1 MMYIDEFKDL
11 LEDEGRDTPI
21 YKIMDNKIDELKPY
35 LEMVNCKCS
44 YKNEGLDCC
53 SGQYLDVTI
62 SINDLY
68 QYMSENELLRFNNI
82 SSEYYN
88 SDDYNLNPLFTN
100 FEYWAKYGKI
110 NISKNVVDKIKE
122 KFIITTQMILFDI
135 ENNNYPLP
143 HFIKDY
149 KHLDKPAHLQVDIS
163 NEGSYNILKNE
174 SKVYEDTIYNH
185 KVYYKFCNI
194 PYSYYST
201 HIIQPCSLHYNYTLE
216 RFISSLKE
224 SPEIENQIINISKEG
239 LHVPLTLKINKSG
252 VITKPVNCNTRLITS
267 LYLKLPYIP
276 CILMYDGTNDITNYL
291 PNYPVNNVYCEDFI
305 KKNHNDLYQRI
316 INGNI

>member
-1 MMYIDEFKDL
+1 MMYIDEFKEL
-11 LEDEGRDTPI
+11 LENEGRDTPI
-21 YKIMDNKIDELKPY
+21 YKIIDKNIDVLKPY
-35 LEMVNCKCS
+35 LEMDNKECS
-44 YKNEGLDCC
+44 YTNEGLDCC

-110 NISKNVVDKIKE
+110 NISNDVVDKIKE
-122 KFIITTQMILFDI
+122 NPVITTQMILFDI

-143 HFIKDY
+143 HFIENY
-149 KHLDKPAHLQVDIS
+149 KHIDKPTHLQVDIP
-163 NEGSYNILKNE
+163 NTGTYNILKNE
-174 SKVYEDTIYNH
+174 SSVYEDTIYNH
-185 KVYYKFCNI
+185 KVYYKLCNL
-194 PYSYYST
+194 PYDYYST

-224 SPEIENQIINISKEG
+224 SPAIENQIINVAKEG
-239 LHVPLTLKINKSG
+239 MHIPLILKVNKNG
-252 VITKPVNCNTRLITS
+252 VITKPVNCNTRMITA
-267 LYLKLPYIP
+267 LYLKLPFVP
-276 CILMYDGTNDITNYL
+276 CVLMFDGTTDVTNYL
-291 PNYPVNNVYCEDFI
+291 PDYPLENDYCTDYLKNNHKDFYD
-305 KKNHNDLYQRI
+305 K
-316 INGNI
+316 INQL